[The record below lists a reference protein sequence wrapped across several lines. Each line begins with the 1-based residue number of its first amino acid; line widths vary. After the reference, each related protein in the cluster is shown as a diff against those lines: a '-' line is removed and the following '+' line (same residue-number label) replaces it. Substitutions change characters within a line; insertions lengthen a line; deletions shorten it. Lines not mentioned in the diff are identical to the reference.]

1 MIYKETVLK
10 VADNSG
16 AKEAKCFGTYGGG
29 TCASVGSIIMVS
41 IQSAI
46 PKGKVKKGEKYKAI
60 VIRTKSPLRRSF
72 GDDVSFSDNAIVLIN
87 EKGEPIGTRILGL
100 VPREVP
106 QKFRSLAAG
115 VC

>member
-16 AKEAKCFGTYGGG
+16 AKEALCFGIYEGS
-29 TCASVGSIIMVS
+29 CAKIGHKIMVS
-41 IQSAI
+41 VQSAA
-46 PKGKVKKGEKYKAI
+46 PRGKVKKGDKCKAI
-60 VIRTKSPLRRSF
+60 VVRTKSPLRRKF
-72 GDDVSFSDNAIVLIN
+72 GDDVSFDDNAIVLIDD
-87 EKGEPIGTRILGL
+87 KGEPIGTRVLGL

-106 QKFRSLAAG
+106 QKIRTLASG